1 MVTAT
6 AREKQWVLCNGL
18 PGPLAYKPVL
28 GKERRVQK
36 RNFPTDICKFPTK
49 KLALKS
55 IKDFQFEFSYCLCR
69 EVIWNF
75 LIRRNTKLHSKY
87 RMHTLRADVFFRKEE
102 NIGRVYILE
111 GAMALTRR
119 YFTLVNILL
128 IIVTTASSSIHHHL
142 FAQSI
147 TVAMSNTEKDS
158 QQDSETTLSCS
169 NNCA

>member
-1 MVTAT
+1 
-6 AREKQWVLCNGL
+6 
-18 PGPLAYKPVL
+18 
-28 GKERRVQK
+28 
-36 RNFPTDICKFPTK
+36 
-49 KLALKS
+49 
-55 IKDFQFEFSYCLCR
+55 
-69 EVIWNF
+69 
-75 LIRRNTKLHSKY
+75 
-87 RMHTLRADVFFRKEE
+87 MHTLRADVFFRKEE